1 MLCLAVNAAA
11 YQQSLLDVFSTIS
24 GNASNSMR
32 AYAVVA
38 SAALAER
45 FADDPAGAVEWN
57 ATGTLTLASHGDL
70 SKQIEGGQR
79 AYRMDVDSSDS
90 IIAGLSR
97 AIRSLPGG
105 YERVSA
111 NASAEYIELPKGG
124 YYTMVTPMTTRVPGF
139 HHHFVMALP
148 IAFLMGTAQATL
160 EREIATNARER
171 SRLNDRI
178 ASDLNT
184 TGIVVAACALVVA
197 FAMVIMS
204 TAMLRP
210 LQQLRQDME
219 SVAEMRLDADP
230 EIPGVYELQ
239 LIASSFRTMIRN
251 LREFKAY
258 VPRSVLNSSCDDIVF
273 NVASPAGNVT
283 LVFTDIQNSTAL
295 WEKSPADMDH
305 ALEQHNEV
313 CFRNCQLTQV

>member
-1 MLCLAVNAAA
+1 
-11 YQQSLLDVFSTIS
+11 
-24 GNASNSMR
+24 
-32 AYAVVA
+32 
-38 SAALAER
+38 
-45 FADDPAGAVEWN
+45 
-57 ATGTLTLASHGDL
+57 
-70 SKQIEGGQR
+70 
-79 AYRMDVDSSDS
+79 
-90 IIAGLSR
+90 
-97 AIRSLPGG
+97 
-105 YERVSA
+105 
-111 NASAEYIELPKGG
+111 
-124 YYTMVTPMTTRVPGF
+124 MVTPMTTRVPG
-139 HHHFVMALP
+139 HFVMALP

-160 EREIATNARER
+160 EKEIATNARER

-204 TAMLRP
+204 AAMLRP
-210 LQQLRQDME
+210 LQQLRRDME

-230 EIPGVYELQ
+230 AIPGVYELQ
-239 LIASSFRTMIRN
+239 LIASSFRTMVRN

-273 NVASPAGNVT
+273 NVAPPAGNVT

-295 WEKSPADMDH
+295 WEKSPEDMDH

-313 CFRNCQLTQV
+313 CFRKISHYRL